1 MRLIVF
7 HYHLLPGGVTQVIKS
22 AAIAALRYIPG
33 IDGITLVSGKS
44 DNSGKVVSE
53 IRDGIKSFI
62 SNADVDSVTIPELG
76 YISDMDNYPDPGILT
91 DTLLNRFKGDLWW
104 IHNYHIGK
112 NPFFTEAV
120 LQIAEHIHEQHI
132 VLHIHDFPE
141 AARYLNL
148 EALHTHVTMP
158 LYPVSSNIKYVTI
171 NGRDREFLTAAGIPE
186 EMVFLLNNPVEPLE
200 REKGEWRKETGRRI
214 EKVLSRSSSSYIKGA
229 PLIIY
234 PVRTIRRKNILEAG
248 LLARCS
254 RTPVNLLVTLPGVSE
269 TEKGYSDLVDICF
282 NSGLIPGAAQAG
294 LKAAEDNISFLD
306 LIDAGNLII
315 SSSVQEGFGYLFIN
329 SLQWNRPLFARDLK
343 IIDGFREIFQKKESY
358 FYNEI
363 VIPLGKSLK
372 ELLSKEYSRKIREVE
387 TILDNRIIS
396 SLNQNIKLLLQM
408 NTIDFSYLSPSM
420 QIDFLKHLAD
430 PGLLKETRRLNIIN
444 INMME
449 KILSKGKTDFE
460 KETIERFSLSNHAEQ
475 IQKIISSFE
484 DRIAGNIHTMDIQD
498 NMLKSFAEL
507 SSIRLLYDPV

>member
-33 IDGITLVSGKS
+33 IEGITLVSGKI
-44 DNSGKVVSE
+44 DNSNKVVSE

-76 YISDMDNYPDPGILT
+76 YISDMNNYPDPDILAY
-91 DTLLNRFKGDLWW
+91 TLLNRFKGGLWW

-120 LQIAEHIHEQHI
+120 LQIAENIQEQHI

-148 EALHTHVTMP
+148 TALHRHVTIP

-171 NGRDREFLTAAGIPE
+171 NCRDREFLTAAGIPE
-186 EMVFLLNNPVEPLE
+186 EIVFLLDNPVEPLK
-200 REKGEWRKETGRRI
+200 REEGDGRKETGRVI

-229 PLIIY
+229 PLVIY

-254 RTPVNLLVTLPGVSE
+254 RVPVNLLVTLPGVSE
-269 TEKGYSDLVDICF
+269 TEKGYSDLVDSCF
-282 NSGLIPGAAQAG
+282 NLGLIPGAAQAG

-343 IIDGFREIFQKKESY
+343 IIDGFRDIFRKKESY

-363 VIPLGKSLK
+363 IIPLGKSLR
-372 ELLSKEYSRKIREVE
+372 ELLNKEYSRKIKEVE
-387 TILDNRIIS
+387 FFLDNRIIS
-396 SLNQNIKLLLQM
+396 TLNQNIKLLLQM

-420 QIDFLKHLAD
+420 QIDFLKHLSD
-430 PGLLKETRRLNIIN
+430 PGLLKETQALNIIK

-449 KILSKGKTDFE
+449 KMLSKGKTEFD
-460 KETIERFSLSNHAEQ
+460 KKAVERFSLSNHAEQ

-484 DRIAGNIHTMDIQD
+484 DRITVNIHTKDIQD
-498 NMLKSFAEL
+498 NMLSFFAEL